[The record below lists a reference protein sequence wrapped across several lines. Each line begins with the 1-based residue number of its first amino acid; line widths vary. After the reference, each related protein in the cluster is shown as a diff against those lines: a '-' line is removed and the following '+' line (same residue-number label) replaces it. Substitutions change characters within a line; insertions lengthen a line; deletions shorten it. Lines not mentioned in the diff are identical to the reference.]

1 MGSVIGKLALI
12 TLVLCSVR
20 LWAQEEEP
28 SDTRRSNS
36 NLGWPISAPLN
47 PMAKFANVGTGV
59 VYGVGYNF
67 SRRHA
72 VIGEFM
78 WNWLHPAIGS
88 ADGVGNLSGPSNLYV
103 FSGNYRFELRGKA
116 IGTYLIGG
124 GGWYL
129 RHSDLNQTLM
139 SSSSSAFGANGGVG
153 FTVRVGNAPWRMYI
167 ESRYH
172 YAPTKN
178 VNTQLIVTTIGI
190 RY

>member
-1 MGSVIGKLALI
+1 MGSVVGKLL
-12 TLVLCSVR
+12 LVSVLLCSMA
-20 LWAQEEEP
+20 LCAQQENETDN
-28 SDTRRSNS
+28 SRRSDAH
-36 NLGWPISAPLN
+36 LGWPMSAPLN
-47 PMAKFANVGTGV
+47 PTAKFAQVGTGV

-78 WNWLHPAIGS
+78 WDWLNPRINGLA
-88 ADGVGNLSGPSNLYV
+88 GVGNGSASSNLYV
-103 FSGNYRFELRGKA
+103 FRGNYRFELRGKA

-124 GGWYL
+124 GGWYV
-129 RHSDLNQTLM
+129 RHSSLNM
-139 SSSSSAFGANGGVG
+139 SSSSGAFGANGGVG
-153 FTVRVGNAPWRMYI
+153 FTVRVGDAPWRMYV